1 MISSLTDPT
10 EQVIQFESIMKH
22 KLDIIF
28 PTKSVRINP
37 NVDLPFISADLK
49 KLDRL
54 IKREYRKHSKSIKY
68 QRLKNSYDKK
78 FKIAASKY
86 LEMSVRTLM
95 EDDPGTAYRCL
106 KRLAAQPGDL
116 QDEGNFTLS
125 SHQDDN
131 LTPEQSL
138 EKIAQHFATI
148 SQEFEPLNTNLLPE
162 DVQVKV
168 SAPVSES
175 DIPDLPDYDVFEKIQ
190 KSKKPKSSVPGDI
203 PRKLVKEFGPELASP
218 AGIIFRNIVKT
229 GHWPKPWRIEHGIP
243 LQKVSNPETE
253 DQLRIISLTSYLS
266 KVMEH
271 FVVQWLMKF
280 VGDKLDWGQYGG
292 EKGSSI
298 AHYLTEFVNFILY
311 NQDMKIPHAV
321 LAVMIDYSKAFN
333 RICHNRIITIL
344 SRMGVPGWLLK
355 VVMGYLTERELI
367 VNYKGNQS
375 NRKWLP
381 AGSPQG
387 TLLGL
392 FLFLILINAAGYDEL
407 EKQLGDHISKKL
419 NKRKII
425 PNIHLKFVDDLT
437 MVEAINVKGSVIP
450 NPDPNQP

>member
-10 EQVIQFESIMKH
+10 EQVIKFESIMKH
-22 KLDIIF
+22 KLHIIF

-37 NVDLPFISADLK
+37 YVDLPFISADFK

-54 IKREYRKHSKSIKY
+54 IKREYRKHSKSMKY
-68 QRLKNSYDKK
+68 QRLKISYDKK

-86 LEMSVRTLM
+86 LKMCVGTLM

-162 DVQVKV
+162 VKV
-168 SAPVSES
+168 TAPVSES
-175 DIPDLPDYDVFEKIQ
+175 DLPGYDVFEKIQ

-271 FVVQWLMKF
+271 YEHTVHKVSKQK
-280 VGDKLDWGQYGG
+280 
-292 EKGSSI
+292 I
-298 AHYLTEFVNFILY
+298 A
-311 NQDMKIPHAV
+311 
-321 LAVMIDYSKAFN
+321 
-333 RICHNRIITIL
+333 
-344 SRMGVPGWLLK
+344 
-355 VVMGYLTERELI
+355 
-367 VNYKGNQS
+367 
-375 NRKWLP
+375 
-381 AGSPQG
+381 
-387 TLLGL
+387 
-392 FLFLILINAAGYDEL
+392 
-407 EKQLGDHISKKL
+407 
-419 NKRKII
+419 
-425 PNIHLKFVDDLT
+425 
-437 MVEAINVKGSVIP
+437 
-450 NPDPNQP
+450 